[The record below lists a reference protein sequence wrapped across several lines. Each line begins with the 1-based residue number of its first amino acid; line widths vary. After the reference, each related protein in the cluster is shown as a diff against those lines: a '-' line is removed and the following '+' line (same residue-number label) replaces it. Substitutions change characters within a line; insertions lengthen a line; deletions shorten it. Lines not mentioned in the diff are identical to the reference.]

1 MRCAGRAAKSLAK
14 GETMEAE
21 RQRAE
26 RLTKDEIKELR
37 AFWKTRCL
45 LEQSER
51 DAKWN
56 EICRK
61 IKQKRQER
69 YPPDWHSLV
78 LSGALFEC
86 CELFVCE

>member
-21 RQRAE
+21 RQQAE

-37 AFWKTRCL
+37 AFWKARCS

-51 DAKWN
+51 DAKWAA
-56 EICRK
+56 ICRK
-61 IKQKRQER
+61 IKQKRNEC

-86 CELFVCE
+86 GELFVCE